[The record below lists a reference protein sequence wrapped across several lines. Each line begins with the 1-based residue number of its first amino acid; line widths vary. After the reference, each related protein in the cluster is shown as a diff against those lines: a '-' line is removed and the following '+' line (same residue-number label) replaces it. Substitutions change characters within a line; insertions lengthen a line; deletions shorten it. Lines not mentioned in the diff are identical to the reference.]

1 MKFLAFHQKLSTKK
15 QSQKKKTKRKK
26 KEIKQ
31 QEKTLEYQNIDFKII
46 IINMFSKINGEFH
59 QTEFTKS

>member
-31 QEKTLEYQNIDFKII
+31 VIGKNLRI
-46 IINMFSKINGEFH
+46 SKY
-59 QTEFTKS
+59 